1 MVQGI
6 ADLSLGVCLP
16 VISFILLPD
25 STLIQAFLFSM
36 LAVAS
41 NNFSTLLYV
50 SLSFIISTSLSEYFA
65 IYPCIW

>member
-25 STLIQAFLFSM
+25 STLIQAFLFRM

-65 IYPCIW
+65 IFPCIW